1 MDLPNSAPVEAQW
14 ATSTTDGIARKVA
27 AWQRLFSGAMQRLA
41 WCKEV
46 IFIAVSFWWLAPTVF
61 DKLEVGSLLV
71 PGRITSI
78 EALGIIWNSA
88 WETIK
93 YWRFDDSRHVLI
105 GILAESRCVFFK
117 CFLVLALWFLLSQ
130 IDDLSWVVESLDF
143 NSCGTW
149 SSCFFILCKVKSSK
163 FNQTAFG
170 NSFTNYI
177 VCSLIPFRVL
187 HNFSINKIGRLFLA
201 LCSGHRD
208 T

>member
-1 MDLPNSAPVEAQW
+1 MAWFKGGQPHISWENLWFPVKMFPSKTNPLTVFFCCSYPHGPDCFCQTQLRWKLNEQLQRQMELREKLPLGKDFFP
-14 ATSTTDGIARKVA
+14 ARCN
-27 AWQRLFSGAMQRLA
+27 AWRDAKRWFL
-41 WCKEV
+41 V
-46 IFIAVSFWWLAPTVF
+46 AVSFWWLAPTVF

-130 IDDLSWVVESLDF
+130 IDNLSWVVESLDF

-149 SSCFFILCKVKSSK
+149 SSCF
-163 FNQTAFG
+163 
-170 NSFTNYI
+170 
-177 VCSLIPFRVL
+177 
-187 HNFSINKIGRLFLA
+187 SIRPLSAIA
-201 LCSGHRD
+201 SQII
-208 T
+208 

>member
-27 AWQRLFSGAMQRLA
+27 AWQRLFFSARCNA
-41 WCKEV
+41 WRDAKRWFLV
-46 IFIAVSFWWLAPTVF
+46 AVSFWWLAPTVF

-105 GILAESRCVFFK
+105 GILAESRCGFFS
-117 CFLVLALWFLLSQ
+117 FSLVVSAFSN
-130 IDDLSWVVESLDF
+130 DNLSWVVESLDF